1 MKIKRALPI
10 LWLPLIGFWTFL
22 FAVQLNTTSTDLEG
36 IVPLIAYLLTSFLL
50 VLQLQLLIGTKREG
64 VLVKLGTS
72 YVLLTCL
79 LTSSIS
85 ILLSIFQT
93 IENQLAIILVVV
105 PLIINT
111 INAEVFSVSN
121 KQIVKKKKAW
131 ENTSREL
138 EESQNKSLEE
148 VSKARNVS
156 IQTREDWKKYL
167 KQASIDYMNNREILD
182 EINRIKDILQFSSY
196 FRTEESSETLN
207 NLQEGLNN
215 DDLIQILRE
224 IK

>member
-36 IVPLIAYLLTSFLL
+36 IVPLIAYLFTSFLL

-72 YVLLTCL
+72 YVLLICL

-93 IENQLAIILVVV
+93 IENQLAIILIVV

-121 KQIVKKKKAW
+121 KQIVKKKKALLV
-131 ENTSREL
+131 EPEKKKKVL
-138 EESQNKSLEE
+138 LVEPEKVEEPVIEE
-148 VSKARNVS
+148 VIVEKTPKELTTIEKVSKQLRN
-156 IQTREDWKKYL
+156 
-167 KQASIDYMNNREILD
+167 
-182 EINRIKDILQFSSY
+182 
-196 FRTEESSETLN
+196 
-207 NLQEGLNN
+207 
-215 DDLIQILRE
+215 
-224 IK
+224 